1 MDPFT
6 SFSEELIHGDNML
19 YWAFS
24 PAPAFDL
31 VATIP
36 EPAIVDPPVVHRS
49 AFRPYA
55 RPDNGQIKEAVS
67 SGNGDH
73 RKSIHQRMIE
83 MVRRIPKAKEECKG
97 VEMSRGFKHMMR
109 ERQRREK
116 LSQRYADLYSMLSS
130 RSKGDKNSIV
140 QSAAAYVR
148 ELKEVKE
155 QMQRRNEELMTMISG
170 SNGRT
175 EEAKIKFRVANPSS
189 AIDSM
194 IGALRCLKTIDVEAR
209 AIRSDLSGHELSAIM
224 SIETKVAAGEVERA
238 VEVALMDVERK
249 LPRPLPRT
257 HGWSQLCHVENV
269 P

>member
-1 MDPFT
+1 MALIDSPSSQNHLDQLADQCETPGEKIIRPWPPFCHMEKYKGTIPSPSRFSFKKIDRSNLISIDHVLLKTAPGNRNLNLAGGVREERERDAMDPFT

-130 RSKGDKNSIV
+130 RSK
-140 QSAAAYVR
+140 
-148 ELKEVKE
+148 LLH
-155 QMQRRNEELMTMISG
+155 M
-170 SNGRT
+170 
-175 EEAKIKFRVANPSS
+175 
-189 AIDSM
+189 
-194 IGALRCLKTIDVEAR
+194 
-209 AIRSDLSGHELSAIM
+209 
-224 SIETKVAAGEVERA
+224 
-238 VEVALMDVERK
+238 
-249 LPRPLPRT
+249 
-257 HGWSQLCHVENV
+257 
-269 P
+269 